1 MGNSSIECKTVV
13 EQRKRKLR
21 YVNNKTKKSY
31 IIVVGA
37 RGGLSVKPPGSKS
50 RRYIKK
56 ECKKNG
62 SKYFWET
69 AEQMKNKKAKT
80 MKKK

>member
-1 MGNSSIECKTVV
+1 MGSSSIECKTVV
-13 EQRKRKLR
+13 EQGKRKLR
-21 YVNNKTKKSY
+21 YVNNKTKRSY

-37 RGGLSVKPPGSKS
+37 RGGLSVKPPGSKT
-50 RRYIKK
+50 RRYVKK
-56 ECKKNG
+56 QCKKSG
-62 SKYFWET
+62 SKHFWDT